1 MQLRDRLESLG
12 RRPSAR
18 PRTRDADLQG
28 LAASLGGSVGENGA
42 GAFVVVEEVYPL
54 PPSIDAW
61 VDAPSWLFGTDSN
74 PSEPGMCFFDTET
87 TGLSGGV
94 GNQVFLMAMAWRVAG
109 GGLLMRQYL
118 LPDPAFEQAFLE
130 AISTDLGA
138 SAAVVSYNGRSFDTP
153 VLEGRFLM
161 ARRSPECLRKPHLD
175 LLHPVRRIFKARLGS
190 CTLQNVESRVLGRDR
205 GEDIPGHLI
214 PEMYFGYLRSRDPE
228 LLRTVMAHNRQDVVS
243 LSLLL
248 DHLVGVLDHGGAA
261 HPLDRFGAAR
271 LLESVGDVERA
282 VALYE
287 ELWLEVD
294 GSWDGEVWPGSWTPI
309 ELAYV
314 LGLRLATAHRRRGC
328 VERSEV
334 VLQAIWRRH
343 PQPWEAG
350 IMLAKVLEHR
360 RKDRSAAIEVVSAA
374 LGALESVSWRSPK
387 EERWV
392 VDLRKRHGR
401 LAARARG
408 GGLGFGVS

>member
-12 RRPSAR
+12 RRPTAR

-54 PPSIDAW
+54 PPRTGAW
-61 VDAPSWLFGTDSN
+61 DDAPPWLFGADSN
-74 PSEPGMCFFDTET
+74 PPEPTMCFFDTET

-109 GGLLMRQYL
+109 GLLMRQYL

-130 AISTDLGA
+130 AITADLDG
-138 SAAVVSYNGRSFDTP
+138 SAAVVSYNGRSFDAP

-161 ARRSPECLRKPHLD
+161 ARRSAECLRKPHLD

-205 GEDIPGHLI
+205 GDDIPGHLI
-214 PEMYFGYLRSRDPE
+214 PEMYFSYLRSRDPE
-228 LLRTVMAHNRQDVVS
+228 LLRTVVAHNRQDVVS

-248 DHLVGVLDHGGAA
+248 DALVGVLDHGGSA

-271 LLESVGDVERA
+271 LLESVGEVERA

-294 GSWDGEVWPGSWTPI
+294 GDWDGEVWPGSWTPV

-314 LGLRLATAHRRRGC
+314 LGLRLAAAHRRRGF

-374 LGALESVSWRSPK
+374 LSALELVSWRSPK

-392 VDLRKRHGR
+392 IDLRKRHHR
-401 LAARARG
+401 LATRAPAAAAY
-408 GGLGFGVS
+408 GFGVS

>member
-18 PRTRDADLQG
+18 PRTRDADLRG
-28 LAASLGGSVGENGA
+28 LAACLGGSVGENPA

-54 PPSIDAW
+54 PPRTAAW
-61 VDAPSWLFGTDSN
+61 ADAPPWLFGAESN

-94 GNQVFLMAMAWRVAG
+94 GNQVFLMAMAWRVP

-130 AISTDLGA
+130 AISTDLDA
-138 SAAVVSYNGRSFDTP
+138 SAAVVSYNGRSFDAP

-190 CTLQNVESRVLGRDR
+190 CTLQNVENRVLGRDR

-214 PEMYFGYLRSRDPE
+214 PEMYFSYLRSRDPE
-228 LLRTVMAHNRQDVVS
+228 QLRTVVAHNRQDVVS

-248 DHLVGVLDHGGAA
+248 DHLVGVVEDGGAA

-271 LLESVGDVERA
+271 LLESVGEVERA

-287 ELWLEVD
+287 GLWLEVD
-294 GSWDGEVWPGSWTPI
+294 GDWDGEVWPGAWTPI

-314 LGLRLATAHRRRGC
+314 LGLRLAAAQRRRGC
-328 VERSEV
+328 VERSEL
-334 VLQAIWRRH
+334 VLKAIWRRH
-343 PQPWEAG
+343 PEPWEAG

-360 RKDRSAAIEVVSAA
+360 RKDRAAASEVVSAA
-374 LGALESVSWRSPK
+374 LSALESLSWRSPK
-387 EERWV
+387 EDRWV
-392 VDLRKRHGR
+392 TDLRKRHRR
-401 LAARARG
+401 LASRAA
-408 GGLGFGVS
+408 VEAA

>member
-1 MQLRDRLESLG
+1 
-12 RRPSAR
+12 
-18 PRTRDADLQG
+18 
-28 LAASLGGSVGENGA
+28 VGENLA

-54 PPSIDAW
+54 PPRTAVWD
-61 VDAPSWLFGTDSN
+61 DAPPWLFGAEGN
-74 PSEPGMCFFDTET
+74 PKEPGMCFFDTET
-87 TGLSGGV
+87 TGISGGV
-94 GNQVFLMAMAWRVAG
+94 GNQVFLMAMAWRVV

-118 LPDPAFEQAFLE
+118 LPDPACEQAFLE
-130 AISTDLGA
+130 AISTDLGG
-138 SAAVVSYNGRSFDTP
+138 SAAVVSYNGRSFDAP

-190 CTLQNVESRVLGRDR
+190 CSLQNVENRVLGRDR

-214 PEMYFGYLRSRDPE
+214 PEMYFSYLRSRDPE
-228 LLRTVMAHNRQDVVS
+228 LLRKVLAHNRQDVVS

-248 DHLVGVLDHGGAA
+248 DHLVGVLDDGGSA

-271 LLESVGDVERA
+271 LLESVGQVERA

-287 ELWLEVD
+287 ELWQEVD
-294 GSWDGEVWPGSWTPI
+294 GAWDGEVWPGSWTPV

-328 VERSEV
+328 AEQSEV
-334 VLQAIWRRH
+334 VLEAIWRRH

-374 LGALESVSWRSPK
+374 LGALESVSWRSPR

-392 VDLRKRHGR
+392 EDLRKRHHR
-401 LAARARG
+401 LATGSSAPAG
-408 GGLGFGVS
+408 YGLAVS